1 MKLTIRD
8 GNLPSIPRKVAEF
21 FPAVLHFSVISCKLE
36 VVKMVQFS
44 RLENLRL
51 LDLRKNKLSVLPGDV
66 FIYLKNL
73 KKINLSENLLT
84 LLPSKLFTSMPQLQK
99 VIANDNSIR
108 LFDSDVFHDNEN
120 IEEVHLWQ
128 NKIRAIR
135 FDANKMMK
143 LKIFDVRGNV
153 CIDEL
158 FYIQKDITATAIQLK
173 MIEKCSSY
181 VKLPEMLVYIRSRA
195 FRKT

>member
-1 MKLTIRD
+1 
-8 GNLPSIPRKVAEF
+8 
-21 FPAVLHFSVISCKLE
+21 
-36 VVKMVQFS
+36 
-44 RLENLRL
+44 
-51 LDLRKNKLSVLPGDV
+51 
-66 FIYLKNL
+66 
-73 KKINLSENLLT
+73 
-84 LLPSKLFTSMPQLQK
+84 MPQLQK

-108 LFDSDVFHDNEN
+108 LFDSDMFHDNEN

-195 FRKT
+195 FRKTWETKNFLKRLKLEIFRMKKSLLELNKNCKLSVLDFILQKFFLQMALHETKLHFI